1 MWSIALS
8 SLLVAYVPGAVIFR
22 LPIAQRE
29 RRAGLLPEERLFWS
43 IVLSLA
49 FTSVVGLCLA
59 AAGSYRFERLLLANA
74 VLSAALIAATR
85 TTLRLPTS
93 APPLGW
99 SSALAAGLV
108 ALSASIIFA
117 VPPAEYV
124 MGGKDP
130 GTYVNEG
137 IQIAQRGTLTLTD
150 PLVAEM
156 PHELRDLY
164 MPNRRGFETY
174 DGSRFMGFYLVDA
187 DEGTVRGQFPH
198 LFPLWIAIGYG
209 AHGLTGARYVISL
222 LALLGI
228 MAVYFCGSWMLGRSA
243 AAAGAILLT
252 VNVASVWFSRYP
264 NAEVMMQVLVFAG
277 LLAFSR
283 ASVDRDA
290 FFAPVAALLLT
301 LSFFAHLTG
310 ILVIGT
316 VGVVALLT
324 VYDRRTLPLSF
335 LVPLVVG
342 ATIAAVYYTTLMAPY
357 IERQLN
363 FVLNRLPLIAVIGA
377 PIILVVLI
385 ALAKTRAVEPIRR
398 YLPWGVLVG
407 VLLLAGYAYFIRRP
421 GGTLSQYD
429 ADALRTFAQF
439 YVSPL
444 GAVAAL
450 IGLVVLVR
458 RAFWRNLAFLATV
471 IVFSCIFFY
480 KMRIIPDH
488 FWAARRFLA
497 VVLPGMCL
505 LIGAAAFGGSS
516 LAPRALLDRR
526 AIRTGFLAVGII
538 VTGLFAYHYY
548 ERTQPILRHVE
559 YAGLIPQLERLDA
572 ELRES
577 DLVIVE
583 SRQISDL
590 QTLALPL
597 AYIYARD
604 VLVFN
609 RRNPDKDAFREFLSW
624 AKGRYRRVLY
634 LGGSETGLPSRS
646 ITAVPLLLDRF
657 EVPEYESAYHAY
669 PTEVRQKAFEF
680 GVYELLPLLST
691 ATEFDLDVGAGDDLY
706 VRQFYAKE
714 TMVGR
719 DVTFRWSS
727 EASSILLPAV
737 DRENRSLTLWL
748 NVGGRPRDAETIQVD
763 VYVND
768 SYLGAAAPTN
778 LFEPFTF
785 EIPLEVASEIEAGE
799 DAALLRLDSTTWNPS
814 AVGGDDTR
822 ELGVMVDRIT
832 LD

>member
-1 MWSIALS
+1 MWSTALS
-8 SLLVAYVPGAVIFR
+8 ALLVAYIPGAVIFR

-43 IVLSLA
+43 IILSIAL
-49 FTSVVGLCLA
+49 TSVVGFCLA
-59 AAGSYRFERLLLANA
+59 AAGSYRFERLLLVNA

-93 APPLGW
+93 APRLGW
-99 SSALAAGLV
+99 TAALAAGLV
-108 ALSASIIFA
+108 ALSASIIFL

-137 IQIAQRGTLTLTD
+137 IQIAQRGTLTITD
-150 PLVAEM
+150 PLVAAM
-156 PHELRDLY
+156 PPEFRGLY
-164 MPNRRGFETY
+164 MPDRGFETY

-187 DEGTVRGQFPH
+187 DEGTVLGQFPH

-222 LALLGI
+222 LAVLGI
-228 MAVYFCGSWMLGRSA
+228 MAVYFCGSWGLGRSA
-243 AAAGAILLT
+243 AAAGTILLT
-252 VNVASVWFSRYP
+252 VNVASVWYSRYP
-264 NAEVMMQVLVFAG
+264 NAEVMMQALVFAG

-290 FFAPVAALLLT
+290 FFAPVAAMLLT

-324 VYDRRTLPLSF
+324 VYDRRTPPLSF

-342 ATIAAVYYTTLMAPY
+342 ATIAALYYTTLMAPY

-377 PIILVVLI
+377 PIMLGALI

-398 YLPWGVLVG
+398 YLPWVVLVG

-421 GGTLSQYD
+421 GGTLSQHD

-444 GAVAAL
+444 GVVAAL
-450 IGLVVLVR
+450 VGLVVVVR
-458 RAFWRNLAFLATV
+458 RAFWPNLAFLATV
-471 IVFSCIFFY
+471 IVFSCLFFY

-497 VVLPGMCL
+497 VVLPGVCL
-505 LIGAAAFGGSS
+505 LIGAAAFGGSCLS
-516 LAPRALLDRR
+516 PRALLDRK
-526 AIRTGFLAVGII
+526 AIRTGFFAVGMI

-559 YAGLIPQLERLDA
+559 YTGLIPQLERLDA

-577 DLVIVE
+577 DLVLVE

-609 RRNPDKDAFREFLSW
+609 KRNPDKDTFREFLSW

-646 ITAVPLLLDRF
+646 IIAVPLRLDRF

-680 GVYELLPLLST
+680 GVYELLPRLIT

-714 TMVGR
+714 TMAGR

-748 NVGGRPRDAETIQVD
+748 NVGCRPQDAEPIRVD

-785 EIPLEVASEIEAGE
+785 EIPLEVASGIEAGE
-799 DAALLRLDSTTWNPS
+799 DAALLRLDSTTWNPNTV
-814 AVGGDDTR
+814 AGGDDTR

>member
-1 MWSIALS
+1 MWSTALS
-8 SLLVAYVPGAVIFR
+8 ALLVVYVPGAVVFR

-29 RRAGLLPEERLFWS
+29 RRASLLPEERLFWS

-49 FTSVVGLCLA
+49 LSSVVGFCLA
-59 AAGSYRFERLLLANA
+59 AAGWYRFERLLLVNA
-74 VLSAALIAATR
+74 VLSAVFIAATR
-85 TTLRLPTS
+85 TKLRLPS
-93 APPLGW
+93 AAPPGW
-99 SSALAAGLV
+99 SAALAAGLT
-108 ALSASIIFA
+108 ALAAAIIFS

-130 GTYVNEG
+130 GTYFNEG
-137 IQIAQRGTLTLTD
+137 IQIAQRGTLTITD
-150 PLVAEM
+150 PLVAAM
-156 PHELRDLY
+156 PPELRDLY
-164 MPNRRGFETY
+164 MPDRGFETY

-209 AHGLTGARYVISL
+209 AHGLTGARYVIGL
-222 LALLGI
+222 LSVLGI
-228 MAVYFCGSWMLGRSA
+228 MAVYFGGCWLLGRPA
-243 AAAGAILLT
+243 AAAGTILLT
-252 VNVASVWFSRYP
+252 VNVASVWYSRYP
-264 NAEVMMQVLVFAG
+264 NAEVMMQLLVFSG

-290 FFAPVAALLLT
+290 FFAPVAAMLLT
-301 LSFFAHLTG
+301 LCFFAHLTG

-316 VGVVALLT
+316 VGVVALLSG
-324 VYDRRTLPLSF
+324 YDRRTVQLSF

-342 ATIAAVYYTTLMAPY
+342 TTIAALYYSTLMAPY

-363 FVLNRLPLIAVIGA
+363 FVLNRLPLIAVVGA
-377 PIILVVLI
+377 PIMLGALM
-385 ALAKTRAVEPIRR
+385 ALAKTRAAEPIRR
-398 YLPWGVLVG
+398 YLPWGVLLG
-407 VLLLAGYAYFIRRP
+407 AWLLAGYAYFVRVP
-421 GGTLSQYD
+421 GGTLSEYD

-444 GAVAAL
+444 GVVAAL
-450 IGLVVLVR
+450 VGLVVVGR

-471 IVFSCIFFY
+471 IVFSCVFFY

-497 VVLPGMCL
+497 VVLPGTCL
-505 LIGAAAFGGSS
+505 LIGAAAFSGSR
-516 LAPRALLDRR
+516 LGPRALLDRTP
-526 AIRTGFLAVGII
+526 IRTGLFAVGMI
-538 VTGLFAYHYY
+538 VTGLFAYHSF

-577 DLVIVE
+577 DLVLIE

-604 VLVFN
+604 VLVFW
-609 RRNPDKDAFREFLSW
+609 RRNPDKEAFREFLSW

-634 LGGSETGLPSRS
+634 LGGSGTGLPSRS
-646 ITAVPLLLDRF
+646 MTAVPLFLDRF
-657 EVPEYESAYHAY
+657 EVPEYESAYRAY

-680 GVYELLPLLST
+680 GVYELLPRLST
-691 ATEFDLDVGAGDDLY
+691 PTEFDLDVGADDDLY

-714 TMVGR
+714 TMAGR
-719 DVTFRWSS
+719 DVTFRWSG

-737 DRENRSLTLWL
+737 DRENRSVTLWL
-748 NVGGRPRDAETIQVD
+748 NVGSRPQGAEPTRVD

-778 LFEPFTF
+778 LFEPFAF

-799 DAALLRLDSTTWNPS
+799 DAALLRLDATTWTPS
-814 AVGGDDTR
+814 SVAGSDDAR